1 MSIDIV
7 EGIWNGFWFLFY
19 RSKSFI
25 VIVIV
30 SFHFLALDLTVCIWE
45 VLCFVLNLHSI
56 LSIWND
62 IGLKQPGFESN
73 VSRYWKKIASKDLDL
88 PRISLPW
95 TMSEEIFVKYH
106 NWEKKKSVFESENIE
121 ITLETSWLYLSIAKS
136 KSKASC
142 KKKLLSCQWPLPNH
156 HDQKLH
162 KTWKRWRSNWSV
174 FITARA
180 QQIQDGTGDF
190 RE

>member
-1 MSIDIV
+1 MNYTHYSSLENVHCYCWRYLEWIFISV
-7 EGIWNGFWFLFY
+7 LQV
-19 RSKSFI
+19 KSFSSLRFECLHLRDF
-25 VIVIV
+25 V
-30 SFHFLALDLTVCIWE
+30 F
-45 VLCFVLNLHSI
+45 CFEFAFNSI
-56 LSIWND
+56 LSVWND
-62 IGLKQPGFESN
+62 M
-73 VSRYWKKIASKDLDL
+73 VWKDFLVWNWKFRL
-88 PRISLPW
+88 PCLGPW
-95 TMSEEIFVKYH
+95 VKKYSW
-106 NWEKKKSVFESENIE
+106 NITIEKKKKSVFESENIE

>member
-1 MSIDIV
+1 MNDQEIDLAPCNNVVFEWITLITVHLKMSIDIV

-19 RSKSFI
+19 RSRSFI

-73 VSRYWKKIASKDLDL
+73 VSI
-88 PRISLPW
+88 
-95 TMSEEIFVKYH
+95 
-106 NWEKKKSVFESENIE
+106 EKKS
-121 ITLETSWLYLSIAKS
+121 
-136 KSKASC
+136 
-142 KKKLLSCQWPLPNH
+142 PL
-156 HDQKLH
+156 
-162 KTWKRWRSNWSV
+162 R
-174 FITARA
+174 I
-180 QQIQDGTGDF
+180 
-190 RE
+190 

>member
-1 MSIDIV
+1 MNDQEIDLAPCNNIAFEWIKLITVHLKMSIDIV

-73 VSRYWKKIASKDLDL
+73 VSRYWKKNRL
-88 PRISLPW
+88 
-95 TMSEEIFVKYH
+95 
-106 NWEKKKSVFESENIE
+106 
-121 ITLETSWLYLSIAKS
+121 
-136 KSKASC
+136 
-142 KKKLLSCQWPLPNH
+142 
-156 HDQKLH
+156 
-162 KTWKRWRSNWSV
+162 
-174 FITARA
+174 
-180 QQIQDGTGDF
+180 
-190 RE
+190 

>member
-1 MSIDIV
+1 MNDQEIDLAPCNNIAFEWIKLITVHLKMSIDIV

-106 NWEKKKSVFESENIE
+106 NWEKKKICFWIGEYWDNPWNVLTLLVYCKVKIEGLMQKEASVMSVTSPKPSWSE
-121 ITLETSWLYLSIAKS
+121 
-136 KSKASC
+136 
-142 KKKLLSCQWPLPNH
+142 
-156 HDQKLH
+156 
-162 KTWKRWRSNWSV
+162 
-174 FITARA
+174 TA
-180 QQIQDGTGDF
+180 
-190 RE
+190 